1 MELNI
6 LRKFQIFY
14 LILIIDIDSKYF
26 KKPFVNI
33 F

>member
-14 LILIIDIDSKYF
+14 LILTIDSKHF